1 MKNPAITITLILA
14 GALAGCA
21 SAVPVVDF
29 YDSDSDTLRRFQII
43 TVLDGASAS
52 AKDLKKLGEIEGI
65 YCNKTYGQVSV
76 DDHFAEAQA
85 VDQVKLK
92 AARKGAQYI
101 TTPQCVIRD
110 SGDFTNNCYS
120 TLVCTSAALGVND

>member
-1 MKNPAITITLILA
+1 MKNTTITLNLILA
-14 GALAGCA
+14 GTLGGCA

-43 TVLDGASAS
+43 TVLDGAPAS
-52 AKDLKKLGEIEGI
+52 AQNLEKLGEIEGI

-76 DDHFAEAQA
+76 DHHLAEAQA

-92 AARKGAQYI
+92 AAEKGANYI

-120 TLVCTSAALGVND
+120 TLVCTSSALRDYD